1 VSSASTNN
9 QRAAAKQP
17 LHQTAPVQTIT
28 AAAKQQHPCNMSAQ
42 EEIEAI
48 KQFIAARDAD
58 SVKKATSG
66 IGSDEGAL
74 ASVLCN
80 RTKAQ
85 LERLDLCY
93 HAKYGKSLLQ
103 MAESEIGGCFG
114 KLVGFAL
121 QPLDD
126 LGATLFSLACD
137 GPACDQ
143 SMLTDLVC
151 THTNAEL
158 AAITK
163 HWEAKHNG
171 SMLDRLNS
179 ELKGDYKT
187 LLVGLL
193 RGSKSESTAVDEA
206 LAVDQAKKLHKAG
219 VGKTFGTDEDVFA
232 AVLGSASRAQ
242 IQVTTATII

>member
-1 VSSASTNN
+1 MTV
-9 QRAAAKQP
+9 
-17 LHQTAPVQTIT
+17 
-28 AAAKQQHPCNMSAQ
+28 Q

-66 IGSDEGAL
+66 IGTDEGAL
-74 ASVLCN
+74 VGVLCN

-85 LERLDLCY
+85 LERVDLFY
-93 HAKYGKSLLQ
+93 HSKYGKSLLQ
-103 MAESEIGGCFG
+103 VVESDIGGSFG
-114 KLVGFAL
+114 KLVGYSL
-121 QPLDD
+121 QPVDD

-137 GPACDQ
+137 GPACNQ

-163 HWEAKHNG
+163 HWEAKHDG

-193 RGSKSESTAVDEA
+193 RGSKSECTTADEG
-206 LAVDQAKKLHKAG
+206 LAVEQAKKLHKAG

-232 AVLGSASRAQ
+232 AILGSASRAQ
-242 IQVTTATII
+242 IQVSSLNSSSLIMQQCRKLFRELLY